1 MLILYKI
8 SMGQPGRS
16 KKFNNTYCRHHRP
29 RHLTNSTGSPGVNNL
44 SKSIKPKSITL
55 QVLQLQLY
63 LNEKENSY
71 PCFLQIILFKS
82 SVFYVDMQV
91 MQ

>member
-1 MLILYKI
+1 MLHGHVFVMLFSNIIVMIQIYI
-8 SMGQPGRS
+8 A
-16 KKFNNTYCRHHRP
+16 YCRHHRP

-71 PCFLQIILFKS
+71 PCLFADNL
-82 SVFYVDMQV
+82 V
-91 MQ
+91 